1 MLNGGSSFVWVKDA
15 GVLAAGTCWV
25 QLSKSE
31 SAGARRLTIVH
42 DGETTGINAVNTAA
56 GKMDGEWY
64 DLSGRRVAQP
74 AKGIYVK
81 NGKKVVI
88 K

>member
-1 MLNGGSSFVWVKDA
+1 MA
-15 GVLAAGTCWV
+15 EC
-25 QLSKSE
+25 
-31 SAGARRLTIVH
+31 
-42 DGETTGINAVNTAA
+42 ETTGISAVKTAA
-56 GKMDGEWY
+56 DSKDGEWY
-64 DLSGRRVAQP
+64 DLSGRRVGQP

>member
-1 MLNGGSSFVWVKDA
+1 MF
-15 GVLAAGTCWV
+15 
-25 QLSKSE
+25 E
-31 SAGARRLTIVH
+31 
-42 DGETTGINAVNTAA
+42 GETTGINAVSSSADKTDA
-56 GKMDGEWY
+56 EWY

-81 NGKKVVI
+81 NGRKVIV